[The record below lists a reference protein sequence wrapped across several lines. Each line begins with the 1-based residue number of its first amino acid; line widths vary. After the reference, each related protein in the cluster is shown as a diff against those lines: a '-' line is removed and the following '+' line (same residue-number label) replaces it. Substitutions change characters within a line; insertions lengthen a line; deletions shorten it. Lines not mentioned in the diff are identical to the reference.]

1 MPKMENKRN
10 VTVKRDS
17 HRESESENGKGMMIN
32 ADDSIQLEEDTKPRT
47 NRLNLACMPMG
58 WLWHPEGL
66 GVSRCRKKECHD

>member
-1 MPKMENKRN
+1 
-10 VTVKRDS
+10 
-17 HRESESENGKGMMIN
+17 MMIN